1 MADYGTV
8 EGGGYNAVSQAYKH
22 DPSIEH
28 YVKLRREN
36 PDAEIEVSVVGGMDQ
51 LLFMEPELR
60 KFGFDP
66 QMVAAVLD
74 SDPKAISELSL
85 QIMERM
91 IEARNLARSGQTHLA
106 RRGLAIPDK
115 LISWL
120 IACMLDSLSWTDEL
134 YMPRDLIVLVRE
146 RLGGS
151 NLEYEQA
158 SAAHQKRWSAIIV
171 GGQLKARGI
180 DPSFRMLAKILK
192 VSPTTVM
199 RWFPDGEFDD
209 EIARVSNWFDEN
221 GQMRA
226 LRDIAWRPLQTK

>member
-1 MADYGTV
+1 MADYGNDQ
-8 EGGGYNAVSQAYKH
+8 GGGFNAVSRAYKKS
-22 DPSIEH
+22 PTIEH

-74 SDPKAISELSL
+74 ADPDAIGELSL

-91 IEARNLARSGQTHLA
+91 IEARSLARSGQTHLA
-106 RRGLAIPDK
+106 RRGLVVPDK
-115 LISWL
+115 LINWL

-158 SAAHQKRWSAIIV
+158 SAVHQRRWSAIIV
-171 GGQLKARGI
+171 GGQLKAQGI

-192 VSPTTVM
+192 VSPTTIM
-199 RWFPDGEFDD
+199 RWFPNGDFEK
-209 EIARVSNWFDEN
+209 EIERVASWFDEN
-221 GQMRA
+221 GQMRDLKDA
-226 LRDIAWRPLQTK
+226 VRRPLRTK

>member
-1 MADYGTV
+1 VADFGTD
-8 EGGGYNAVSQAYKH
+8 EGGGFNAISRSYKN
-22 DPSIEH
+22 DPTIEH

-51 LLFMEPELR
+51 LMFMEPELR

-66 QMVAAVLD
+66 QIVAGVLD
-74 SDPKAISELSL
+74 ADPEAISVLSL

-91 IEARNLARSGQTHLA
+91 IEARDLARSGQTHLT
-106 RRGLAIPDK
+106 RRGLVVPDK
-115 LISWL
+115 LINWL
-120 IACMLDSLSWTDEL
+120 VACMLDSLSWTDEL
-134 YMPRDLIVLVRE
+134 YIPRDLIVLIRE

-171 GGQLKARGI
+171 GGQLKAQGI
-180 DPSFRMLAKILK
+180 EPSFRMLAKILK

-199 RWFPDGEFDD
+199 RWFPDGEFEE
-209 EIARVSNWFDEN
+209 EIARVSTWFDEN
-221 GQMRA
+221 GQMRD
-226 LRDIAWRPLQTK
+226 LKDITRRPLQTK